1 MIRRCRGIEIAA
13 VGQDCTSNDFAEFSE
28 VQGTVLRL
36 LSWPGYTGFDEKTLN
51 RSGDLAAVAVMRNVS
66 VEAMD
71 TPQNARQIL
80 LILEFAFEASHLL
93 TKCNRNPTATLILLD
108 HLQHSQQV
116 SQNELHNTEFLIST
130 MPLQGSRSLRLKES
144 RRLTGSIQNG

>member
-1 MIRRCRGIEIAA
+1 LRITEVRPSISFRFAFRDAGSKADGGEPCLEKPGTGLSVKGIMKRAQVLSVVVVALSIAA

-80 LILEFAFEASHLL
+80 LILEFAFEAPHLL
-93 TKCNRNPTATLILLD
+93 TKCNRNP
-108 HLQHSQQV
+108 LQ
-116 SQNELHNTEFLIST
+116 
-130 MPLQGSRSLRLKES
+130 P
-144 RRLTGSIQNG
+144 

>member
-1 MIRRCRGIEIAA
+1 MKRAQVLSVVVVALSIAA

-80 LILEFAFEASHLL
+80 LILEFAFEA
-93 TKCNRNPTATLILLD
+93 P
-108 HLQHSQQV
+108 HS
-116 SQNELHNTEFLIST
+116 SQNAIGTR
-130 MPLQGSRSLRLKES
+130 LQP
-144 RRLTGSIQNG
+144 